1 MSCGSESRTSRRD
14 KSGHRG
20 KIAEKIITLPAPTG
34 AAKEDISAPRRLI
47 RQALC
52 LFCRDGEQ
60 LDRDRYRYLA
70 RRLTWW
76 ALRSAQLHD
85 PVGAGDDPFGYAVT
99 AFGNLADSPWRHAL
113 KIIAAAVVVQVV

>member
-1 MSCGSESRTSRRD
+1 MSCGSESRASRRD

-20 KIAEKIITLPAPTG
+20 KIAEKSG

-70 RRLTWW
+70 RRLTWC
-76 ALRSAQLHD
+76 ALGSARLHD
-85 PVGAGDDPFGYAVT
+85 PLGAGDDPFGYPVT
-99 AFGNLADSPWRHAL
+99 EFGNLVDSPCRHGL
-113 KIIAAAVVVQVV
+113 KIIAAAVVAQVV

>member
-1 MSCGSESRTSRRD
+1 MSCGSESRASQRH
-14 KSGHRG
+14 KPGQRG
-20 KIAEKIITLPAPTG
+20 KIAKKIITLPTAAG

-52 LFCRDGEQ
+52 LFCRNGEQ
-60 LDRDRYRYLA
+60 SDRDRYRYLA

-76 ALRSAQLHD
+76 ALRSARLHD

-99 AFGNLADSPWRHAL
+99 AFGNLVDSPWRHGL
-113 KIIAAAVVVQVV
+113 KIIAAAVVAQVV